1 MAESSQQSKSSKTQS
16 MLPANVMQ
24 AQESNTAL
32 LMRANEIISETAR
45 AVWESEMEFFRQE
58 ADRIAKLSVPS
69 KPDGDPTQAIAAYSE
84 QWQDSSEKLLQRIR
98 TVNDL
103 MLKSS
108 WDLFHLY
115 RQGLQDAAKPFQ
127 TPPR

>member
-1 MAESSQQSKSSKTQS
+1 MAESPQQPKSSKTQS
-16 MLPANVMQ
+16 MFPAGLMQ
-24 AQESNTAL
+24 AQESNMAL
-32 LMRANEIISETAR
+32 IMRANEILLDTAR

-58 ADRIAKLSVPS
+58 AERIAKLSVSS
-69 KPDGDPTQAIAAYSE
+69 KSDNDPTQTVAAYSE
-84 QWQDSSEKLLQRIR
+84 QWQDSSEKLLQRVR

-115 RQGLQDAAKPFQ
+115 QRNLQDAAKPFQ
-127 TPPR
+127 VPPG

>member
-1 MAESSQQSKSSKTQS
+1 MAESSLQSKSSKAQS
-16 MLPANVMQ
+16 MFPTDLMQ
-24 AQESNTAL
+24 AQERNMAL
-32 LMRANEIISETAR
+32 LMHANEILLETAR
-45 AVWESEMEFFRQE
+45 AVWESEMAFFKQE
-58 ADRIAKLSVPS
+58 TERISELSVPS
-69 KPDGDPTQAIAAYSE
+69 KRDSDPTQAVAAYSE
-84 QWQDSSEKLLQRIR
+84 QWQDSSEKLLQRMR

-115 RQGLQDAAKPFQ
+115 RQGLQDAAKPLQ